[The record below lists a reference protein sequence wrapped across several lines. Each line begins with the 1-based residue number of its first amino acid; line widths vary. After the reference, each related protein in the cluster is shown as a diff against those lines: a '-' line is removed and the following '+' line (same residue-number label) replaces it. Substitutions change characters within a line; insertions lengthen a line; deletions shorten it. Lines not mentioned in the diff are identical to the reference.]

1 MRTLSDIGLLLT
13 SLLQLARFW
22 PCTLTETFY
31 PLEPRHRR
39 HSSPTHRNAG
49 KRGTTTG
56 PMIYPNT
63 IMAGDQESESL
74 EDDVYAPMMA
84 YSVGTL
90 DQRRGEPSHLPKSR
104 TTCK

>member
-1 MRTLSDIGLLLT
+1 
-13 SLLQLARFW
+13 
-22 PCTLTETFY
+22 
-31 PLEPRHRR
+31 
-39 HSSPTHRNAG
+39 
-49 KRGTTTG
+49 
-56 PMIYPNT
+56 MIYPNT